1 MQKKKRESTMTVKEA
16 RLILEHY
23 DENEQVYIVIL
34 GEQKKAVFQNIR
46 FGDNGNAV
54 QLSAFGEDNV
64 DEIADLAV
72 DLLRP
77 KWPFHKRN

>member
-1 MQKKKRESTMTVKEA
+1 MKEYTMTVKEA
-16 RLILEHY
+16 RMVLSHY
-23 DENEQVYIVIL
+23 DDDEPVYIVVL
-34 GEQKKAVFQNIR
+34 GERKKAIFQNVR